1 MKTAASLI
9 QGGWRLDKLRQKR
22 MAKKTAVKS
31 PKGPMTRSKRSAS
44 TLSKEVIVAAALAMI
59 DREGIESFSI
69 RRLAK
74 ALGVFPTAVNWYLA
88 TRREILAEVVE
99 LVTSDLSPAR
109 FYESWQEYLRL
120 VFRKFRNAIRLHPH
134 MAQLIGTHLVANPTV
149 DLEFVER
156 MLSALSY
163 AGFRG
168 DKLVAAYNTAIVSMV
183 GFATQE
189 FGPIP
194 VEETDKWRDDIRGRL
209 KSVTPQSFPTL
220 AQQMSLLQN
229 KAFIVRWQ
237 NGTEAPLDASFEFFI
252 ETVIGGLEAMLAL
265 R

>member
-1 MKTAASLI
+1 M
-9 QGGWRLDKLRQKR
+9 LRQKKTT
-22 MAKKTAVKS
+22 KKAAVKT
-31 PKGPMTRSKRSAS
+31 PKVATTRPRKSA
-44 TLSKEVIVAAALAMI
+44 TLLSKEAIVAAALAMI
-59 DREGIESFSI
+59 DREGLESFSI

-88 TRREILAEVVE
+88 SRREILAEVVE

-120 VFRKFRNAIRLHPH
+120 VFGKFRNAIRLHPH
-134 MAQLIGTHLVANPTV
+134 MAQLIGTHLIANPTV

-156 MLSALSY
+156 MLSALSH

-168 DKLVAAYNTAIVSMV
+168 SKLVAAYNTAIVAMV

-194 VEETDKWRDDIRGRL
+194 VEGTEIWRDDIRDRL
-209 KSVTPQSFPTL
+209 KSVTTQSFPTL
-220 AQQMSLLQN
+220 AQHMSLLQN

-237 NGTEAPLDASFEFFI
+237 NGTDAPLDASFEFFT
-252 ETVIGGLEAMLAL
+252 ETVIRGLEAMLES

>member
-1 MKTAASLI
+1 M
-9 QGGWRLDKLRQKR
+9 LRQNKTT
-22 MAKKTAVKS
+22 KKAAVKT
-31 PKGPMTRSKRSAS
+31 PKVAMTRPRKSA
-44 TLSKEVIVAAALAMI
+44 TLLSKEAIVAAALAMI
-59 DREGIESFSI
+59 DREGLESFSI

-88 TRREILAEVVE
+88 SRREILAEVVE

-120 VFRKFRNAIRLHPH
+120 VFGKFRNAIRLHPH
-134 MAQLIGTHLVANPTV
+134 MAQLIGTHLIANPTV

-156 MLSALSY
+156 MLSALSH

-168 DKLVAAYNTAIVSMV
+168 GKLVAAYNTAIVAMV

-194 VEETDKWRDDIRGRL
+194 AEGTEIWRDDVRDRL
-209 KSVTPQSFPTL
+209 KSVTAQSFPTL
-220 AQQMSLLQN
+220 AQHMSLLQN

-237 NGTEAPLDASFEFFI
+237 NGTDAPLDASFEFFT
-252 ETVIGGLEAMLAL
+252 ETVIRGLEAMLEL